1 MIANQTSNTSKLT
14 STIMHH
20 SQLFVL
26 SFLALASHISASPL
40 ESRTSVNCLDV
51 RTGLDP
57 SCWAKLNMTG
67 WVDHW
72 NATTP
77 RSPATGNSG
86 STGNPFDES
95 SPLGDI
101 GFDYGTPTSSAVATP
116 SVTPGACLSG
126 ELWSNCFLRLGLG
139 TSGQDCSKINPT
151 VCVAPKAGAPPH
163 LAQRFYG
170 IWNIYGEC

>member
-1 MIANQTSNTSKLT
+1 
-14 STIMHH
+14 MHH

-26 SFLALASHISASPL
+26 SFLALASHTSASPL
-40 ESRTSVNCLDV
+40 ESRKTVNCLDV
-51 RTGLDP
+51 KTGLDP

-72 NATTP
+72 YATTP
-77 RSPATGNSG
+77 RSSVTENSG
-86 STGNPFDES
+86 STGNLFDES
-95 SPLGDI
+95 SLSNEI
-101 GFDYGTPTSSAVATP
+101 GFGLGTPASSAVAMP
-116 SVTPGACLSG
+116 SVAPGACYSD

-139 TSGQDCSKINPT
+139 TSGQDCSKIPASPT

-163 LAQRFYG
+163 TAQIFYG